1 MKYHFIPDFR
11 GVHSYGV
18 RRVGFLRK
26 SEADLNEAERKFI
39 EEEKKFR
46 LRANQEK
53 TPDTQFLLAIF
64 DLIESQK

>member
-11 GVHSYGV
+11 GVNSYGV

-53 TPDTQFLLAIF
+53 TPDT
-64 DLIESQK
+64 